1 MEEDGIVQF
10 FSDMGVDME
19 TDIVCLLISQYMGAE
34 TMGEYKKAEFV
45 KGCEALGCDSIAS
58 WKAALSRL
66 RQELKN

>member
-1 MEEDGIVQF
+1 
-10 FSDMGVDME
+10 
-19 TDIVCLLISQYMGAE
+19 
-34 TMGEYKKAEFV
+34 MGEYKKAEFV